1 MLNIINNVKLFQP
14 FIEDCYIELGVREY
28 SKLVH
33 LSPPTASKILKGFEK
48 QNLLKMG
55 QDRKYLLFR
64 ANRESNLLK
73 DLSVIYWKHK
83 LSEVINYLDSEL
95 FASSIILFG
104 SLSKLESKKDS
115 DIDLAVISKSKK
127 KLNIERFNKKYK
139 REIQLFVFS
148 SLNKINE
155 ELRKNILNGVF
166 LTGEIE

>member
-1 MLNIINNVKLFQP
+1 
-14 FIEDCYIELGVREY
+14 
-28 SKLVH
+28 
-33 LSPPTASKILKGFEK
+33 
-48 QNLLKMG
+48 
-55 QDRKYLLFR
+55 
-64 ANRESNLLK
+64 
-73 DLSVIYWKHK
+73 